1 MKSLS
6 LLLALLSLTAFASNH
21 NKDTDRDGMQQ
32 LKWN

>member
-6 LLLALLSLTAFASNH
+6 LLLALLCLSAFATNH
-21 NKDTDRDGMQQ
+21 NKDTDRDGIQQ